1 MCSIDI
7 EDINKKHKKNNI
19 DKDTWS
25 NLLND
30 FKSVYQC
37 FDSKKDVIIF
47 QKKMQRKYKIS
58 LSNCDLIKLYEE
70 LNIDNIKIKNLM
82 IKKKTKIRF
91 WCISHNSINIGT
103 SSIY

>member
-19 DKDTWS
+19 NEDIWS
-25 NLLND
+25 NLLKD
-30 FKSVYQC
+30 FKSVYEC

-70 LNIDNIKIKNLM
+70 LNINNIKIKNLI
-82 IKKKTKIRF
+82 IKKKTKI
-91 WCISHNSINIGT
+91 
-103 SSIY
+103 